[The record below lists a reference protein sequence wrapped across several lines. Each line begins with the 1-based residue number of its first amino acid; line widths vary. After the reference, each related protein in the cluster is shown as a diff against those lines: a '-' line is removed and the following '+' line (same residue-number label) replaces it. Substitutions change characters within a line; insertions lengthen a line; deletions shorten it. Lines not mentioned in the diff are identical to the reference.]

1 MVRVLLVWFW
11 CFSTPSW
18 TLFGGCVEGS
28 EGGLV
33 WLVAHHSC
41 SVFRM
46 FVGGGQ
52 LVLKHYKSWG
62 KLWEFGRCVVVILRR
77 AFFHSLSTLYQ
88 LAHHTLKKNG
98 SNWAWQPNVWR
109 QRQFVMI
116 LTVPKFPKYPSLTHV
131 SFCKQNT
138 PIHPPTQQTQNLY
151 HQIHTVL
158 FWNYI
163 LTFSKILKNNYQGS
177 LCRYPCIWFQGLYS
191 KARMSSCGC
200 WLRFWAP
207 LWGSTWMYSP
217 GSTRY
222 GYCMSGK
229 VWYG

>member
-1 MVRVLLVWFW
+1 MILVFFDILLNIIWGMRW
-11 CFSTPSW
+11 GI
-18 TLFGGCVEGS
+18 GGGAGLISGS
-28 EGGLV
+28 SLMQ
-33 WLVAHHSC
+33 C
-41 SVFRM
+41 SEWSM
-46 FVGGGQ
+46 AELFVGGGQ

-138 PIHPPTQQTQNLY
+138 PTHPPNKP
-151 HQIHTVL
+151 
-158 FWNYI
+158 
-163 LTFSKILKNNYQGS
+163 KI
-177 LCRYPCIWFQGLYS
+177 
-191 KARMSSCGC
+191 
-200 WLRFWAP
+200 
-207 LWGSTWMYSP
+207 STIK
-217 GSTRY
+217 STRCY
-222 GYCMSGK
+222 SEIYLNFL
-229 VWYG
+229 